1 MHADELRHQCSIAPL
16 NVTSNK
22 FTEHDAVKHDFLVA
36 HWHEV
41 ESVLWNTRLQLK
53 DGDDVEAA
61 ARATANN
68 AVEHGMLHHT
78 LVEHAVLWTLKQLG

>member
-1 MHADELRHQCSIAPL
+1 MNIGI
-16 NVTSNK
+16 NK
-22 FTEHDAVKHDFLVA
+22 FTEHEAVEHEFLVE

-53 DGDDVEAA
+53 DGDDVERV
-61 ARATANN
+61 ARATANS

-78 LVEHAVLWTLKQLG
+78 LVEHAVLWTLKELS